1 MSAVAS
7 LVFLG
12 GLAVALVSSEF
23 LVRGLGRLGAKLGL
37 AAGLLGLLTALGADG
52 PEISSAITALL
63 SGAKDF
69 GLGVILGSNLFNL
82 AALLG
87 LSSIVAGALRFP
99 RLLVWVDGGVALY
112 VTVIVALM
120 FAAGLP
126 PSAALLLIGVV
137 FIVYLFVLAV
147 QPHRLPRLPLSAHAR
162 HRLEAM
168 ARLIHDDLAQGAPP
182 ATAREWPWAPVYW
195 LLPAT
200 VGIVAGSVAMVR
212 SALQLGGQ
220 WHIPQAVLGGIA
232 LAVITSLPNAYAASR
247 LALLGNG
254 TAVLSLSFN
263 SNTLNLLAGV
273 SIPAVFL
280 GGVGAA
286 ANAGVDIAWLL
297 GLTLLAIGLG
307 WWKRGLTRVAGA
319 ALIVG
324 YLAFAIFSLR

>member
-1 MSAVAS
+1 MSALA
-7 LVFLG
+7 LLAFFG
-12 GLAVALVSSEF
+12 GLAVALLSSEF

-63 SGAKDF
+63 SGAKDV

-87 LSSIVAGALRFP
+87 LSGMVAGVLRFP
-99 RLLVWVDGGVALY
+99 RVLVWVDGGIALY
-112 VTVIVALM
+112 VTVIVSLM

-126 PSAALLLIGVV
+126 PLAALLLIGLV
-137 FIVYLFVLAV
+137 FMLYLFMLAA
-147 QPHRLPRLPLSAHAR
+147 QPHHLAHLPLPPDAR
-162 HRLEAM
+162 QRLEAVG
-168 ARLIHDDLAQGAPP
+168 RLIHQDLAEAAP
-182 ATAREWPWAPVYW
+182 AAIAREWSWAPVYW

-200 VGIVAGSVAMVR
+200 VGIVAGSYAMVR
-212 SALQLGGQ
+212 SALQLGAQ
-220 WHIPQAVLGGIA
+220 WHVPQTVLGAIA
-232 LAVITSLPNAYAASR
+232 LAAITSLPNAYAASR

-280 GGVGAA
+280 GGVAAA
-286 ANAGVDIAWLL
+286 ANAGLDMAWLL
-297 GLTLLAIGLG
+297 SLSLLAIGLA
-307 WWKRGLTRVAGA
+307 WWKRGLTRMAGA
-319 ALIVG
+319 VLIAG
-324 YLAFAIFSLR
+324 YLAFAIVTLR